1 MKSVI
6 QSFALLFLLALIGT
20 SCKINPVAK
29 LNVMVVAGGHS
40 YDTLEFVEMFSS
52 FSEFRIDTVMQPKA
66 NRLIGSNAVDD
77 YDVIVF
83 YDMWNDTDST
93 EKAGYFRLLD
103 RGIGMVFLHHSL
115 AGNQQWDEFSRI
127 IGGKYHTHRSNVDS
141 SRYST
146 FRHDIEIRM
155 KIPRRDHPVTRNM
168 EDFTI
173 LDEGYGNIE
182 VKDDVMVILE
192 ADHAECSEYAGW
204 VNTYGNSRIVYL
216 MPGHDK
222 HAYANEN
229 YRTLL
234 KNSIRFVYRQG
245 QYN

>member
-1 MKSVI
+1 MKSAI
-6 QSFALLFLLALIGT
+6 QTFILLVLLSLIGAG
-20 SCKINPVAK
+20 CKINPQAK
-29 LNVMVVAGGHS
+29 LNVLVIAGGHS
-40 YDTLEFVEMFSS
+40 FDTVEFVEMFNS
-52 FSEFRIDTVMQPKA
+52 FAEYNIDTVMQPRA
-66 NRLIGSNAVDD
+66 NQLIGKDAIDD
-77 YDVIVF
+77 YDVLVF
-83 YDMWNDTDST
+83 YDMWNGADSV
-93 EKAGYFRLLD
+93 ERAGYHRLLD

-115 AGNQQWDEFSRI
+115 AGNQQWDEFSKI

-146 FRHDIEIRM
+146 FKHDIEIDM

-173 LDEGYGNIE
+173 LDEGYNNIE
-182 VKDDVMVILE
+182 MKWDVMVILK
-192 ADHAECSEYAGW
+192 ADHAECFENAGW

-222 HAYANEN
+222 HAFANES

-234 KNSIRFVYRQG
+234 KNSMKFVYRQG

>member
-1 MKSVI
+1 MKSVLHTF
-6 QSFALLFLLALIGT
+6 SLLVLLALIGAG
-20 SCKINPVAK
+20 CKINPAPK
-29 LNVMVVAGGHS
+29 LSVLVVAGGHS
-40 YDTLEFVEMFSS
+40 FDTVEFVEMFDS
-52 FSEFRIDTVMQPKA
+52 FSEFTVDTVMQPKA
-66 NRLIGSNAVDD
+66 NRLIGSNAIDD
-77 YDVIVF
+77 YDVLVF
-83 YDMWNDTDST
+83 YDMWNGADSI
-93 EKAGYFRLLD
+93 ERAGYYRLLD

-115 AGNQQWDEFSRI
+115 AGNQQWDEFSTI

-146 FRHDIEIRM
+146 YKHDIEIDM

-173 LDEGYGNIE
+173 LDEGYNNIE
-182 VKDDVMVILE
+182 MKGDVMVILK
-192 ADHAECSEYAGW
+192 ADHAECSENAGW

-222 HAYANEN
+222 HAFTNES
-229 YRTLL
+229 YMTLL
-234 KNSIRFVYRQG
+234 KNSIKFVYRQG